1 MKARH
6 RQFLHDEWL
15 QLVII
20 AVPLVAAL
28 AATPFATERVPMQ
41 WNLRGQ
47 ENWYD
52 HKEWGLLELPLS
64 IVLVYGIIFWREALD
79 RGRLNPDDGSLSSH
93 GRTTRTIRLVLS
105 LAAAAGC
112 FFQIACAMG
121 RHPDMGRMATA
132 IAPLL
137 LAFVGNLFG
146 KLKPNKYMGVRVPW
160 TLRSENVWRRTH
172 RAAGWMYT
180 ISGLIVA
187 GLCLA
192 APSSWFV
199 EITVAWLAII
209 IVGPLLVAWQAARQ
223 EKLPEGQRRPGVLGV
238 AVWLE
243 FAVIIGILV
252 VYLHRVNSD
261 PKHAPERQAAQA
273 AAEQWLI
280 NLDDSRYEDA
290 WTAVGAGFKAKVK
303 QAALVQSL
311 NKYRRPLGAER
322 SRRLDNAR
330 YKDSLENSPPGKYVI
345 VQFDTAFEHQSSAV
359 ETLIMVREKD
369 GNWRVSGYFIK

>member
-1 MKARH
+1 MNART
-6 RQFLHDEWL
+6 RQFLHDEWP
-15 QLVII
+15 QLLILAI
-20 AVPLVAAL
+20 PLAAAL

-47 ENWYD
+47 VNWYAP
-52 HKEWGLLELPLS
+52 KEWGLLVLPLS
-64 IVLVYGIIFWREALD
+64 MLLVYGIIFWREALD
-79 RGRLNPDDGSLSSH
+79 RGRLNPEDGTLSSH

-105 LAAAAGC
+105 IAVAAGC
-112 FFQIACAMG
+112 FFQIACALG
-121 RHPDMGRMATA
+121 SRPDMGRMATA

-187 GLCLA
+187 GLCLI
-192 APSSWFV
+192 APASWFV

-209 IVGPLLVAWQAARQ
+209 IFGPLLVAWQAARQ
-223 EKLPEGQRRPGVLGV
+223 EKLPANERKPGVLGV
-238 AVWLE
+238 MMWLE
-243 FAVIIGILV
+243 FAAIVGVLVI
-252 VYLHRVNSD
+252 YLHQVNSD
-261 PKHAPERQAAQA
+261 PKHAPDRQAAQA
-273 AAEQWLI
+273 AAAHWLI
-280 NLDDSRYEDA
+280 NVDENRYEDA

-311 NKYRRPLGAER
+311 NKYRKPLGAER
-322 SRRLDNAR
+322 SRKLDNAK
-330 YKDSLENSPPGKYVI
+330 YNDSLKNSPPGKYVI

-359 ETLIMVREKD
+359 ETLVMVQEKD
-369 GNWRVSGYFIK
+369 GSWQVSGYFIK